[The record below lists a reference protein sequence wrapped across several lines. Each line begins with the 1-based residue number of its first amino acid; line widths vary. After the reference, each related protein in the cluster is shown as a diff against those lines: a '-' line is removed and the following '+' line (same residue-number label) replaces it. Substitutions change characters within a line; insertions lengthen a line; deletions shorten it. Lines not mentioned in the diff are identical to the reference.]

1 MRIKEITNESIYP
14 SARVKNKRHQKLVR
28 YLAKNSLKKPYSPE
42 EMAIALQDLGAQ
54 QHKIDKSYEKTLER
68 LLAQVRH
75 MNR

>member
-1 MRIKEITNESIYP
+1 
-14 SARVKNKRHQKLVR
+14 LVR

-54 QHKIDKSYEKTLER
+54 QHKIDRSYEKTLER